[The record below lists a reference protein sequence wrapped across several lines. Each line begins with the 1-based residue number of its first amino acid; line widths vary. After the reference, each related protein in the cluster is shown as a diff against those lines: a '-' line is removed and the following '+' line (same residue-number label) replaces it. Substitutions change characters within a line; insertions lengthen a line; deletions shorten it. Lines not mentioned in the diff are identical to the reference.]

1 MNNIKKISLTSKEV
15 EEELKRETYKG
26 KYFNILRSTIFTL
39 VVIAAFALLIATIML
54 PVLEVSSSSMSPLL
68 NEGDIVVAVKTNK
81 LQYGDVIAFYHGNK
95 ILTKRVIAGSGS
107 WVTIDDDGNVYV
119 DNEKLEEEYINKKT
133 LGDSDIEYPYQ
144 VKSEEWFV
152 LSDNREN
159 TIDSRKKEVGCVS
172 KENIIGKVLFKIWP
186 FN

>member
-1 MNNIKKISLTSKEV
+1 MYKINYKEV
-15 EEELKRETYKG
+15 EDELKRVLYKD
-26 KYFNILRSTIFTL
+26 KYFNILRSTIFIL
-39 VVIAAFALLIATIML
+39 IIIASIAILIATFFL
-54 PVLEVSSSSMSPLL
+54 PVLEVSSSSMSPYL
-68 NEGDIVVAVKTNK
+68 NEGDIVVALKINK
-81 LQYGDVIAFYHGNK
+81 LKQGDVIAFYHGNK
-95 ILTKRVIAGSGS
+95 ILTKRIIAGAGS
-107 WVTIDDDGNVYV
+107 WITIDNDGNVFV
-119 DNEKLEEEYINKKT
+119 DSIKLEEEYVDKKT

-159 TIDSRKKEVGCVS
+159 TIDSRKKEIGCVS